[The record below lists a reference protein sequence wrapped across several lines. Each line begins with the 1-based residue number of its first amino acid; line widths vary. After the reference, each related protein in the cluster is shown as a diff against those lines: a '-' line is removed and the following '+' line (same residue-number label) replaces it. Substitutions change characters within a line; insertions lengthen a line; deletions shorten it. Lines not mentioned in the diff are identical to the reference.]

1 MRKTVVFIGQ
11 GTGHRLQAAPSPTP
25 CRLSPVLCALSP
37 APRPLRLARRVG
49 LTLLACAV
57 PLLAC
62 AADHP
67 LSKDDV
73 RLLLIG
79 GAPSQKMVALIA
91 ERGIDFPMS
100 PDLAKQFR
108 DDGADDA
115 VIDALQKAVAKPAAA
130 ATPSAPTP
138 AEGATPA
145 ISPPAGPVLARPA
158 ASSGTVNTPPAAAS
172 TAQTSSSS
180 DSPSGS
186 VDDRIKNTLSAVDA
200 KPTGESE
207 PTTAMNDHPY
217 AAQFSLMSLFSGKQ
231 LRLSDY
237 RGRVVLLD
245 FWATWCDFC
254 RKEIPDFVRFQDKFR
269 DQGFQ
274 VIGVSTDTSKEKVR
288 DFYQRFVMNYP
299 VAMCDKFTRDLYGG
313 LTALPTTLLIG
324 RDGRVYQ
331 RVVGAP
337 VDLSGFEREIE
348 TLLAAPNS
356 LPEGK
361 SVPVLVADKSSPP
374 APREAAADAKPTE
387 TAPSPANSGPVLL
400 RAKSSGQTAA
410 STAVAST
417 SSGIPAASGASSAS
431 KSGAPAKPALTDP
444 SSDQVQQII
453 KEFAAKEKLFKE
465 ARDNY
470 TYHQINKVE
479 TLGGDNQ
486 VTGMWQQEWDIV
498 FDDAGKRIEKV
509 TYAPADTLKEILMT
523 EQDLDAMRRIAPF
536 VLTSDDLP
544 EYDVKYLGH
553 VLVDQLTCYVF
564 SVRPK
569 EIQKGRQY
577 FQGVVW
583 VDDRDLQIVKAEGKN
598 VPELLNTKH
607 GENLFPRFTTYR
619 EQIDGKYWF
628 PTFTIADQNLY
639 FSGGPPVH
647 VKEVVRYT
655 EYKQFRSGAVI
666 KMIGAVDGKDQN
678 QQQGTTPPPKKPD
691 QKPQQ

>member
-1 MRKTVVFIGQ
+1 MMKKV
-11 GTGHRLQAAPSPTP
+11 
-25 CRLSPVLCALSP
+25 
-37 APRPLRLARRVG
+37 ARRVG
-49 LTLLACAV
+49 LILLFCAV
-57 PLLAC
+57 PLLGT

-79 GAPSQKMVALIA
+79 GASSQKMVGLIE
-91 ERGIDFPMS
+91 ERGVDFTMS

-115 VIDALQKAVAKPAAA
+115 VIEALQKAAVKPAAA
-130 ATPSAPTP
+130 APKAPEPAQRPSTGTSPPGAPPAPTSATSKAAP
-138 AEGATPA
+138 A
-145 ISPPAGPVLARPA
+145 
-158 ASSGTVNTPPAAAS
+158 
-172 TAQTSSSS
+172 SSSS
-180 DSPSGS
+180 DSTAGS
-186 VDDRIKNTLSAVDA
+186 VEDRIKSTLAAADA
-200 KPTGESE
+200 KPTEGSE
-207 PTTAMNDHPY
+207 PTPSTVMNNHPY
-217 AAQFSLMSLFSGKQ
+217 APQFSLVALFSGKQ

-237 RGRVVLLD
+237 RGKVVLLD
-245 FWATWCDFC
+245 FWATWCDYC
-254 RKEIPDFVRFQDKFR
+254 RKEIPDFVHFQDKYR
-269 DQGFQ
+269 GQGFQ
-274 VIGVSTDTSKEKVR
+274 VIGVSTDKSSEKVR
-288 DFYQRFVMNYP
+288 EFYQKQVMNYP

-313 LTALPTTLLIG
+313 LSAIPTTLLIG
-324 RDGRVYQ
+324 RDGRVYE

-337 VDLSGFEREIE
+337 VDLSGFARQIE
-348 TLLAAPNS
+348 TLLADQTPA
-356 LPEGK
+356 PEGK
-361 SVPVLVADKSSPP
+361 PVPVLVADESAPP
-374 APREAAADAKPTE
+374 APREAAPGSDSPTAAQTTASTRE
-387 TAPSPANSGPVLL
+387 TAPSGANSGPVLL
-400 RAKSSGQTAA
+400 RAKPSGQTAA
-410 STAVAST
+410 STTVASA
-417 SSGIPAASGASSAS
+417 SSGAPTGAAPASSAAKPS
-431 KSGAPAKPALTDP
+431 AAAKPALTDP
-444 SSDQVQQII
+444 GPDQIQQIV

-509 TYAPADTLKEILMT
+509 TYAPADTLKEIIMT

-536 VLTSDDLP
+536 VLTTDDLP
-544 EYDVKYLGH
+544 EYDIKYLGH
-553 VLVDQLTCYVF
+553 VPVDQLTCYVF

-569 EIQKGRQY
+569 EIQKGHQY

-598 VPELLNTKH
+598 VPELLHTKQ

-647 VKEVVRYT
+647 VKEIVRYT
-655 EYKQFRSGAVI
+655 EYKQFRSGATI
-666 KMIGAVDGKDQN
+666 KLIGAVDDKDQN
-678 QQQGTTPPPKKPD
+678 KQQGTPPKKPD
-691 QKPQQ
+691 EKPQQ

>member
-1 MRKTVVFIGQ
+1 MLF
-11 GTGHRLQAAPSPTP
+11 AS
-25 CRLSPVLCALSP
+25 AL
-37 APRPLRLARRVG
+37 
-49 LTLLACAV
+49 

-79 GAPSQKMVALIA
+79 GAPSQKMVALIG

-115 VIDALQKAVAKPAAA
+115 VIDALRKAVAKPAAA

-145 ISPPAGPVLARPA
+145 TSPPAGPVLARPA

-172 TAQTSSSS
+172 TAQTSSSP
-180 DSPSGS
+180 DSTSGS
-186 VDDRIKNTLSAVDA
+186 ADDRIKNTLAAVDA

-217 AAQFSLMSLFSGKQ
+217 AAQFSLVSLFSGKQ

-237 RGRVVLLD
+237 RGKVVLLD

-274 VIGVSTDTSKEKVR
+274 VIGVSTDTSKEKVQN
-288 DFYQRFVMNYP
+288 FYQQFVMNYP

-313 LTALPTTLLIG
+313 LSALPTTLLIG

-337 VDLSGFEREIE
+337 VNLSGFEREIE
-348 TLLAAPNS
+348 TLLAAPNPS
-356 LPEGK
+356 REGK
-361 SVPVLVADKSSPP
+361 PAPVLVADKSSPP
-374 APREAAADAKPTE
+374 APREAVADAKPTE

-400 RAKSSGQTAA
+400 RPKSSGQTAA
-410 STAVAST
+410 STPVAST
-417 SSGIPAASGASSAS
+417 SPGTPSSTSGASSAAKPS
-431 KSGAPAKPALTDP
+431 AAAKPALTDP
-444 SSDQVQQII
+444 SPDQISQII

-470 TYHQINKVE
+470 TYHQINKVQ
-479 TLGGDNQ
+479 TLGGDSQ
-486 VTGMWQQEWDIV
+486 VTGI
-498 FDDAGKRIEKV
+498 
-509 TYAPADTLKEILMT
+509 
-523 EQDLDAMRRIAPF
+523 
-536 VLTSDDLP
+536 
-544 EYDVKYLGH
+544 
-553 VLVDQLTCYVF
+553 
-564 SVRPK
+564 
-569 EIQKGRQY
+569 
-577 FQGVVW
+577 
-583 VDDRDLQIVKAEGKN
+583 
-598 VPELLNTKH
+598 
-607 GENLFPRFTTYR
+607 
-619 EQIDGKYWF
+619 
-628 PTFTIADQNLY
+628 
-639 FSGGPPVH
+639 
-647 VKEVVRYT
+647 
-655 EYKQFRSGAVI
+655 
-666 KMIGAVDGKDQN
+666 
-678 QQQGTTPPPKKPD
+678 
-691 QKPQQ
+691 

>member
-1 MRKTVVFIGQ
+1 MGVPVENMTKRLAYSNSGTWSPIAYTRSPLPGTV
-11 GTGHRLQAAPSPTP
+11 
-25 CRLSPVLCALSP
+25 SPVQC
-37 APRPLRLARRVG
+37 PLGVARWVG
-49 LTLLACAV
+49 LVLLACAV
-57 PLLAC
+57 PLLTR
-62 AADHP
+62 AADGP

-79 GAPSQKMVALIA
+79 GAPSQKMVALIG
-91 ERGIDFPMS
+91 ERGIDFPMT

-115 VIDALQKAVAKPAAA
+115 VIDALQKAVAKPAP
-130 ATPSAPTP
+130 ATAPSAPAPAQHVTP
-138 AEGATPA
+138 AT
-145 ISPPAGPVLARPA
+145 SPPAGPVLVRSA
-158 ASSGTVNTPPAAAS
+158 ASGNTASAPPTAAS
-172 TAQTSSSS
+172 TAQTASSS
-180 DSPSGS
+180 DSTSGS
-186 VDDRIKNTLSAVDA
+186 AQDRIKSALEAVDK
-200 KPTGESE
+200 KPAEGDE
-207 PTTAMNDHPY
+207 PTALTGMNASPY
-217 AAQFSLMSLFSGKQ
+217 APQFSLVSLFSGKQ

-237 RGRVVLLD
+237 RGKVVLLD
-245 FWATWCDFC
+245 FWATWCDSC
-254 RKEIPDFVRFQDKFR
+254 RKEIPDFVRFQDKYR

-274 VIGVSTDTSKEKVR
+274 VIGVSADKSTEKVR
-288 DFYQRFVMNYP
+288 DFYQRLVMNYP

-313 LTALPTTLLIG
+313 LSALPTTFLIG

-337 VDLSGFEREIE
+337 VNLSGFERQIE
-348 TLLAAPNS
+348 TLLTAKAP
-356 LPEGK
+356 PVEGK
-361 SVPVLVADKSSPP
+361 PAPVLVADKSSPP
-374 APREAAADAKPTE
+374 VPRPAAPISESPT
-387 TAPSPANSGPVLL
+387 A
-400 RAKSSGQTAA
+400 GQTGA
-410 STAVAST
+410 STPVSST
-417 SSGIPAASGASSAS
+417 SSVTASGAAPASSAPAAKPS
-431 KSGAPAKPALTDP
+431 AAAKPALTDP
-444 SSDQVQQII
+444 SPDQTQQII
-453 KEFAAKEKLFKE
+453 REFAAKEKLFKE

-479 TLGGDNQ
+479 TLGGDSQ

-509 TYAPADTLKEILMT
+509 TYAPADTLKEIIMT
-523 EQDLDAMRRIAPF
+523 EQDLDAMRRITPF
-536 VLTSDDLP
+536 VMTTDDLP

-598 VPELLNTKH
+598 VPELLNSKH

-655 EYKQFRSGAVI
+655 DYKQFRSGAVI
-666 KMIGAVDGKDQN
+666 KMIGTVDGKDQN
-678 QQQGTTPPPKKPD
+678 QQQGTPPPPKKPD
-691 QKPQQ
+691 QKPEQ